1 MEKLFMAKTAG
12 RPPRSKTD
20 ILAIRSKIAEHALE
34 IYRAE
39 GFGAVSM
46 RRLAKDVG
54 CAPMTIYAHF
64 EGKTDILQYLW
75 ADVLA
80 EMSDEIQ
87 KELNLIVGPSER
99 LQMAAQTFV
108 SYWIDHPDHFRLV
121 FMSNDVTR
129 ADVSMFIM
137 DDKTLVHFRTFSD
150 LIQVVL
156 PDDQEV
162 KAKTDMLIS
171 GMIGI
176 ALCINTIR
184 DYPWTDATIM
194 TDRLLTSIMPTTNGV
209 S

>member
-1 MEKLFMAKTAG
+1 MAKTAG
-12 RPPRSKTD
+12 RPVRSKSD
-20 ILAIRSKIAEHALE
+20 IMEFQSKIARNALAL
-34 IYRAE
+34 YRAE

-46 RRLAKDVG
+46 RRLAKEVG

-64 EGKTDILQYLW
+64 EGKTDILRYLW

-80 EMSDEIQ
+80 DMSDEIQ
-87 KELNLIVGPSER
+87 GKLKSVVAPAER
-99 LQMAAQTFV
+99 LQTAAQTFV

-129 ADVSMFIM
+129 SDVSTFISNEQ
-137 DDKTLVHFRTFSD
+137 TLVHFKMFSD
-150 LIQVVL
+150 LIQDVL
-156 PDDQEV
+156 PNDDSV
-162 KAKTDMLIS
+162 KVRTDALIS

-184 DYPWTDATIM
+184 DYPWTSVTLM
-194 TDRLLTSIMPTTNGV
+194 TDSLLAGIIELANSG